1 MQELARA
8 SRYNNVC
15 ITGNFNYRRMDWDSM
30 TGDGSSEEFL
40 NVVQDGFFTQRVRE
54 PMRQRNIFDL
64 VFTNNETLVSQVEI
78 AARFDV
84 SDHYEIRVKINAKSR

>member
-15 ITGNFNYRRMDWDSM
+15 IMEDFNYRRIDWDSK

-40 NVVQDGFFTQRVRE
+40 NVVQDGFFTQLVR
-54 PMRQRNIFDL
+54 
-64 VFTNNETLVSQVEI
+64 
-78 AARFDV
+78 
-84 SDHYEIRVKINAKSR
+84 